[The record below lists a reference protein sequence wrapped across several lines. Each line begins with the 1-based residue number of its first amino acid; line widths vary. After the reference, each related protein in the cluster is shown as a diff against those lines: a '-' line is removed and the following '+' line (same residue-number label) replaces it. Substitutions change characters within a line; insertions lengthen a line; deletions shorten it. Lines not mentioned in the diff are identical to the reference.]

1 MDRKLFVFI
10 VLATIIT
17 TLVWIG
23 GEVLIIW
30 VLKLGGKA
38 SVIWSI
44 TAVVG
49 LIVLNVWRSFKSY
62 NDKNNRNW

>member
-30 VLKLGGKA
+30 VLKLGGRA

-44 TAVVG
+44 IAVVG
-49 LIVLNVWRSFKSY
+49 LISLNVWRSLRSD
-62 NDKNNRNW
+62 NNKNNRNW

>member
-30 VLKLGGKA
+30 VLKLGGRA

-44 TAVVG
+44 IAVVG
-49 LIVLNVWRSFKSY
+49 LISLNVWRSLRRD
-62 NDKNNRNW
+62 NNKNNRNW